1 MVKYVGQMK
10 DIKQNIEA
18 IRIHRKKKG
27 KDTQYKKYS
36 NDILTLDIETTSA
49 WINEDGEI
57 ISYEVGH
64 SAEYWNSLQPLA
76 LCYIWQ
82 FSFNDTVYYGRE
94 LFDFVNV
101 LKDLRTDVRYII
113 WVHNLSFEFHFLQN
127 ILDFN
132 SVFAR
137 SAHKPIRAMCSEFPN
152 IEFRCSYMLTRLSL
166 ATWGDQIGV
175 QKMVGDLDYEVI
187 RTPYTPLTETEMGYC
202 ERDCIVVYNGIK
214 KYVELYGKQRDI
226 PLTQTGTVRE
236 VVKDRLFTNKKY
248 TDFIK
253 KLVPKDAEQYAM
265 LRSIF
270 AGGYTHA
277 NRLYA
282 GEVLKER
289 VEHYDFASSYPTV
302 MLAEK
307 YPMTPWVYAGDTL
320 PDSKRFKKYAYI
332 MLLKFTQVNSVAYN
346 SYIQVSKCMTMINPV
361 MDNGRIISANEIT
374 LWVTEQDFITIKHNY
389 EWEELEVKK
398 VFRSKK
404 AYLPKKLLEYIL
416 ELYKNKTTLKGVE
429 GKEDLYLQSKQ
440 YINSLFGM
448 SVTAIVQA
456 DVHFEDGLW
465 SVDKLTPDYV
475 NEQLQ
480 DLATYKSGDKR
491 YFMNY
496 SWGCWVTAYARRNLW
511 ECIESVDRNVIYCDT
526 DSIFVRGENDFSWY
540 NKEIVEKLR
549 VSCEV
554 NGLNFE
560 DTHPLGKQIGVFDKE
575 ADCTEFIT
583 LGAKRYVER
592 RADDN
597 ELHLTVSGI
606 NKGAVG
612 VLKNDI
618 SNFKDGLVF
627 DKDNPC
633 VVKRLVHYV
642 YDMPDI
648 TYTDGYKSKYRSG
661 ISMRRNGYELHMT
674 DEYKTLIEYADKVIK
689 EIPEQAKISS
699 RGEFLI
705 SNVKKDNKKK

>member
-1 MVKYVGQMK
+1 MQT
-10 DIKQNIEA
+10 IKQNIESV
-18 IRIHRKKKG
+18 RVHRKKKNNET
-27 KDTQYKKYS
+27 KYKKFS
-36 NDILTLDIETTSA
+36 NDILTFDIETTSA
-49 WINEDGEI
+49 WITKDGEI

-64 SAEYWNSLQPLA
+64 DSEYWNSLHPLA

-94 LFDFVNV
+94 LSDFVNV

-137 SAHKPIRAMCSEFPN
+137 SAHKPIRALCSEFPN

-166 ATWGDQIGV
+166 AAWGDQIGV
-175 QKMVGDLDYEVI
+175 QKLVGDLDYEVI
-187 RTPYTPLTETEMGYC
+187 RTPYTMLTDTEMGYC
-202 ERDCIVVYNGIK
+202 ERDCVVVYHGIK
-214 KYVELYGKQRDI
+214 KYLETYKKQRDI

-236 VVKDRLFTNKKY
+236 VVKKILFKDKKY
-248 TDFIK
+248 VDFIK
-253 KLVPKDAEQYAM
+253 KLVPKDSEQYSM

-282 GEVLKER
+282 GEVLTEKI
-289 VEHYDFASSYPTV
+289 EHYDFASSYPTV

-307 YPMTPWVYAGDTL
+307 YPMTPWIYVGTEM
-320 PDSKRFKKYAYI
+320 PSRKKFKDYAYI
-332 MLLKFTQVNSVAYN
+332 MLLTFTQVNSTSYN
-346 SYIQVSKCMTMINPV
+346 TYIQISKCMNIINPIL
-361 MDNGRIISANEIT
+361 DNGRVVTADSIT
-374 LWVTEQDFITIKHNY
+374 LWVTEQDYLTIAHNY
-389 EWEELEVKK
+389 EWEELEIHK
-398 VFRSKK
+398 VYRSKK
-404 AYLPKKLLEYIL
+404 EYLPRKLLEYIL
-416 ELYKNKTTLKGVE
+416 ELYKNKTELKGVE

-465 SVDKLTPDYV
+465 SIDKLTPEYV
-475 NEQLQ
+475 DEHLQ
-480 DLATYKSGDKR
+480 DLATFRSGDKR

-511 ECIESVDRNVIYCDT
+511 ECIESVDRNCVYCDI
-526 DSIFVRGENDFSWY
+526 DSMFVRGTNDFSWY
-540 NKEIVEKLR
+540 NEEIIDKLKK
-549 VSCEV
+549 SCEY
-554 NGLNFE
+554 NKLNFD

-575 ADCTEFIT
+575 SDCIEFVT

-592 RADDN
+592 RADDKQ
-597 ELHLTVSGI
+597 LHLTVSGI

-612 VLKNDI
+612 VLNDDI
-618 SNFKDGLVF
+618 RNFKDGLDF
-627 DKDNPC
+627 DKDHPSVN
-633 VVKRLVHYV
+633 KRLVTYV
-642 YDMPDI
+642 YEMPEI
-648 TYTDGYKSKYRSG
+648 EYPDGYRSKYTSG
-661 ISMRRNGYELHMT
+661 ISMRRNGYKLTMT
-674 DEYKTLIEYADKVIK
+674 DEYKTLINYADKVIK
-689 EIPEQAKISS
+689 DIPEQAKISA
-699 RGEFLI
+699 RGDFLVSKI
-705 SNVKKDNKKK
+705 QKDNKQ

>member
-1 MVKYVGQMK
+1 MMIKYIHQMQ
-10 DIKQNIEA
+10 DIKQDVEYV
-18 IRIHRKKKG
+18 RIHRKKEG
-27 KDTQYKKYS
+27 KETNYNKFS

-49 WINEDGEI
+49 WITEDNRI
-57 ISYEVGH
+57 IPYEVGH
-64 SAEYWNSLQPLA
+64 TAEYWNSLTPLA

-94 LFDFVNV
+94 LTDFINV
-101 LKDLRTDVRYII
+101 LRDLRTDVKYII

-127 ILDFN
+127 ILEFDN
-132 SVFAR
+132 VFAR
-137 SAHKPIRAMCSEFPN
+137 SAHKPIKAISKEFPN

-166 ATWGDQIGV
+166 ATWGDQIGI

-187 RTPYTPLTETEMGYC
+187 RTPYTALTETEMGYC

-214 KYVELYGKQRDI
+214 KYVELYKKQRDI

-236 VVKDRLFTNKKY
+236 VVKERLFKNKKY

-253 KLVPKDAEQYAM
+253 KLVPKNAEQYKM
-265 LRSIF
+265 LRNIF

-282 GEVLKER
+282 GEVLREEI
-289 VEHYDFASSYPTV
+289 EHYDFASSYPTV

-307 YPMTPWVYAGDTL
+307 YPMTPWVYAGNKL
-320 PDSKRFKKYAYI
+320 PKKERFDKYAYI
-332 MLLKFTQVNSVAYN
+332 MLIKFTQVKSTSYN
-346 SYIQVSKCMTMINPV
+346 SYIQVSKCMTMVNPV
-361 MDNGRIISANEIT
+361 MDNGRIVTADEIT
-374 LWVTEQDFITIKHNY
+374 LWVTEQDYITIDNNY
-389 EWEELEVKK
+389 TFEAEVKE
-398 VFRSKK
+398 VYRSKK
-404 AYLPKKLLEYIL
+404 EYLPRKLLEYIL
-416 ELYKNKTTLKGVE
+416 ELYRNKTTLKGVK

-456 DVHFEDGLW
+456 DVTFKNGLW
-465 SVDKLTPDYV
+465 EVDRLTPEYV
-475 NEQLQ
+475 DNKLQ
-480 DLATYKSGDKR
+480 DLAKYKSGDKR

-511 ECIESVDRNVIYCDT
+511 KCIESVDRNVIYCDT
-526 DSIFVRGENDFSWY
+526 DSIFVRGKNDFTWY
-540 NKEIVEKLR
+540 NKEIIEKLR
-549 VSCEV
+549 ISCEE
-554 NGLNFE
+554 NELNFE
-560 DTHPLGKQIGVFDKE
+560 DTHPLGKQIGIFDKE
-575 ADCTEFIT
+575 DDCIEFIT

-592 RADDN
+592 RKDGI
-597 ELHLTVSGI
+597 LYLTVSGI

-612 VLKNDI
+612 VLKDDI
-618 SNFKDGLVF
+618 SNFRDGLVF
-627 DKDNPC
+627 DKDDPC

-642 YDMPDI
+642 YDMPDVV
-648 TYTDGYKSKYRSG
+648 YPDGYKSTYRTG

-674 DEYKTLIEYADKVIK
+674 DEYKTIIDYANKVIR

-699 RGEFLI
+699 RGDFRI
-705 SNVKKDNKKK
+705 AK